1 MKYHDLKTCSP
12 KCRSTQHANELAAL
26 ISKTNNTEVLLSGLW
41 QCWNCQKVQDP
52 SGRHILH
59 LASMFGRSEL
69 CNWLVR
75 LRKADVNV
83 KTLENGWTPAHC
95 ACFYG
100 QLDALLVLIRLGAN
114 LAKNDIDRLTPI
126 ETLALDKW
134 LETRLEPDTFGIRMR
149 ILSFLL
155 SFHLTEDSTN

>member
-1 MKYHDLKTCSP
+1 
-12 KCRSTQHANELAAL
+12 
-26 ISKTNNTEVLLSGLW
+26 
-41 QCWNCQKVQDP
+41 
-52 SGRHILH
+52 
-59 LASMFGRSEL
+59 MFGRSEL

-134 LETRLEPDTFGIRMR
+134 LETRLEPDTFGIRM
-149 ILSFLL
+149 SFYR
-155 SFHLTEDSTN
+155 FI